1 VNFRGSTGYGKAF
14 LNAGN
19 GQWGKGAMQ
28 HDLSDAVA
36 WAVRSGIADPARVCI
51 HGASYGACV
60 CVCVCV
66 CVGVCVCVCV
76 GVGVGVGVWVRHHAS
91 EHRNAPLSAVAFL
104 QPQAGWGQ
112 QYSWLLR

>member
-1 VNFRGSTGYGKAF
+1 MNFRGSTGYGKAF

-19 GQWGKGAMQ
+19 EQWGKGAMQ

-60 CVCVCV
+60 CVGG
-66 CVGVCVCVCV
+66 GVMMHLSIV
-76 GVGVGVGVWVRHHAS
+76 
-91 EHRNAPLSAVAFL
+91 APRRV
-104 QPQAGWGQ
+104 P
-112 QYSWLLR
+112 